1 MANLNDVLVIENL
14 PAMPATMARL
24 MPLLLDPESGWS
36 EIEKVVRQDEAL
48 TVSVLRLANSVR
60 YGAPGRQFDLRSS
73 MSRLG
78 RETLWRQALQQQV
91 SGVLSGAVAAMGLR
105 RGEMWRSAL
114 GGAIAAE
121 ALATEHG
128 TGDAGLAFTCG
139 LLRDIGML
147 ALDAKYG
154 SSYFDMV
161 TSHGF
166 EGCAFVEAEHEAL
179 GFDHAQV
186 GAALARRWRLPER
199 VARAIE
205 RHHEPPPPGARH
217 DILFDIVHAADTIA
231 RWAGLGVGLD
241 GMDYRLAE
249 HVRTGLKLDRHSA
262 EREIVLVWEKLR
274 EAEEM
279 AGAESRQGAA
289 A

>member
-1 MANLNDVLVIENL
+1 MNDILVIENL
-14 PAMPATMARL
+14 PAMPTTMARL
-24 MPLLLDPESGWS
+24 MPLLLDPASEWS

-48 TVSVLRLANSVR
+48 TVAVLRLANSVR
-60 YGAPGRQFDLRSS
+60 FGAPGRQFDLRSS

-78 RETLWRQALQQQV
+78 RETLWRRALEQQV
-91 SGVLSGAVAAMGLR
+91 SGVLAGAVAAMGLR

-121 ALATEHG
+121 ALAIEHR
-128 TGDAGLAFTCG
+128 TGDASLAFTCG

-147 ALDAKYG
+147 ALDAKFG
-154 SSYFDMV
+154 EGYFAMV
-161 TSHGF
+161 TAHGH
-166 EGCAFVEAEHEAL
+166 EGGSFVEAEHEAL

-217 DILFDIVHAADTIA
+217 DMLFDIVHAADTIS

-249 HVRTGLKLDRHSA
+249 HVRTQLKLDRRSA

-274 EAEEM
+274 EAEESTGV
-279 AGAESRQGAA
+279 ATEQGVAA
-289 A
+289 